1 MVLSVEHDNLCT
13 TTRTQTTEPEKEA
26 LNRRQGVVMSTS
38 PARRKLGFEGPSL
51 VWRVPRFRGAAE

>member
-26 LNRRQGVVMSTS
+26 LNRRQGVVMKHFSGTE
-38 PARRKLGFEGPSL
+38 KVG
-51 VWRVPRFRGAAE
+51 FRGAAE